1 MKIRIKT
8 KPYSGRRE
16 NICRLK
22 AAEGGEMLRRK
33 KERQEDHAW
42 DGQQPAMKSS
52 ICTGETV
59 AGFLDS
65 GGKFHEIML
74 ISGEKDL
81 ALFCRR
87 YGVKKEEIRHIF

>member
-22 AAEGGEMLRRK
+22 AAGGREMLRRK

-42 DGQQPAMKSS
+42 DGQQPAMKSR
-52 ICTGETV
+52 I
-59 AGFLDS
+59 
-65 GGKFHEIML
+65 
-74 ISGEKDL
+74 
-81 ALFCRR
+81 
-87 YGVKKEEIRHIF
+87 